1 MTQVLATDFG
11 EGSGQGMTAAERH
24 VSVCADD
31 QEMCVPYLLGQKLQQ
46 AERWFVRPLQVV
58 EDQEHR
64 TRAGRIP
71 QERRDA
77 VK

>member
-1 MTQVLATDFG
+1 MAQVLPTDFSECSG
-11 EGSGQGMTAAERH
+11 EGMTAAERH

-31 QEMCVPYLLGQKLQQ
+31 QEMCVPYLLGQELQQ
-46 AERWFVRPLQVV
+46 AERWFIRPLQVI
-58 EDQEHR
+58 EDQQHR
-64 TRAGRIP
+64 TREGRIP